1 MYFAKIIV
9 KWNFL
14 SDCEKQKLLKRWKN
28 STKLEKLEKM
38 DKKERSAQIGHDGQ
52 K

>member
-14 SDCEKQKLLKRWKN
+14 SDCEKQKLLKRWK
-28 STKLEKLEKM
+28 KF
-38 DKKERSAQIGHDGQ
+38 DKIGEIGENGQ
-52 K
+52 KGEKCPNWT